1 LEKQNWDRDLM
12 GVSWFLMDLMGR
24 DRQIDKDR
32 ERERGTERE
41 KERERER
48 HGEGDTERERETER
62 DRFRASTTFRS
73 ISGFALPSMHP
84 NNLPLLQ
91 LSYL

>member
-1 LEKQNWDRDLM
+1 M

-32 ERERGTERE
+32 EREGQNERKRERDTE
-41 KERERER
+41 KE
-48 HGEGDTERERETER
+48 TQRERETER